1 VQATHIPSTTS
12 HPSSVL
18 IPLSHLSKLDN
29 VHHIFHVCV
38 EQKLR
43 LCEGIKQEVEFG
55 VCVLSKFFPC
65 IDNQLHSVY
74 FDDPDYHIAIKCLNS
89 CSANE
94 ETHKFHL
101 GNCLIKCYKGHS
113 IRPNSLSL

>member
-1 VQATHIPSTTS
+1 MSKLLLRMMVFFNFILVEVQATHIPSTTS
-12 HPSSVL
+12 HPSSIL

-29 VHHIFHVCV
+29 VHHIFLVCV

-74 FDDPDYHIAIKCLNS
+74 FDDPDYHIAIKLP
-89 CSANE
+89 
-94 ETHKFHL
+94 KFL
-101 GNCLIKCYKGHS
+101 QCK
-113 IRPNSLSL
+113 